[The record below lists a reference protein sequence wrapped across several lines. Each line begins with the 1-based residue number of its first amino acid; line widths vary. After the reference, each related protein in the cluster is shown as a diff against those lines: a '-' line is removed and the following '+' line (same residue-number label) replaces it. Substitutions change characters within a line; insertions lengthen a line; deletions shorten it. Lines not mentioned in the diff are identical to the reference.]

1 MSSVMTSGTLRIS
14 MPFRLRSQHDIIRDM
29 CNVVY
34 EAGARHRWQDG
45 DQPYQRDTSG
55 ELWWCNSHQRKAEWL
70 FKGQHRCDPSLG
82 GITLPCSCVNLTN
95 EAEVEE

>member
-34 EAGARHRWQDG
+34 EAGARH
-45 DQPYQRDTSG
+45 
-55 ELWWCNSHQRKAEWL
+55 
-70 FKGQHRCDPSLG
+70 
-82 GITLPCSCVNLTN
+82 LTFPQ
-95 EAEVEE
+95 